1 MKHLNL
7 GERQT
12 LSVYRKIALASWNQ
26 PRDPSTYSWIDLPT
40 ASAEAFLATLQSGD
54 CKPTLTHFA
63 AKIIGHCLQKHPDLD
78 HVLRNNALYKR
89 PRTDLYITTLLKLK
103 GGLDLSGFTL
113 TDIPGKS
120 LTALATESALLA
132 ERLRH
137 GEDADTERTKE
148 VVGKLP
154 AWLLRPLIEL
164 QDWCHFTLNL
174 SLKPFGIPD
183 DRFGSAI
190 ITNFGPLGLQN
201 GLVPLSPYCRCPL
214 MIGIGKPRK
223 IPVVEG
229 EAIVIAECV
238 TISFTFDHRYVD
250 GAHGAQLMRLFQKIF
265 TDPARYAPVF
275 E

>member
-1 MKHLNL
+1 M
-7 GERQT
+7 
-12 LSVYRKIALASWNQ
+12 
-26 PRDPSTYSWIDLPT
+26 
-40 ASAEAFLATLQSGD
+40 
-54 CKPTLTHFA
+54 
-63 AKIIGHCLQKHPDLD
+63 AKILGHCLQKHPDLD
-78 HVLRNNALYKR
+78 HVLRSNALYRR

-113 TDIPGKS
+113 TDVPTKS
-120 LTALATESALLA
+120 LNELAVEAGALA

-137 GEDADTERTKE
+137 GEDPETQRTKE
-148 VVGKLP
+148 VTEKLP
-154 AWLLRPLIEL
+154 AWLLRPLIAL

-174 SLKPFGIPD
+174 SLRAFGMPN

-190 ITNFGPLGLQN
+190 VTNFGPLGLQN

-229 EAIVIAECV
+229 ETIVARECV
-238 TISFTFDHRYVD
+238 TISFTFDHRYAD

-265 TDPARYAPVF
+265 TDPERYAPIF
-275 E
+275 GAGTSGSLED